1 MEHLL
6 EVQVKT
12 LVLRDDQVVLK
23 DSLDEVLTGEKILEL
38 LEVNGIL
45 GGLHLEGVDQGLKL
59 MVRVDTSFLDLVE
72 ELMLE
77 EVPTILTVQGLKC
90 TACPGGGCVLAWHL
104 SDWGHLRDATGC
116 VSVEALESVTTQLL
130 RLPLL

>member
-12 LVLRDDQVVLK
+12 LVLGDDQVVLK
-23 DSLDEVLTGEKILEL
+23 DSLYEVLAGEKILEL

-77 EVPTILTVQGLKC
+77 EVATVLTVQGLKC
-90 TACPGGGCVLAWHL
+90 TACPGGGCVLARNL
-104 SDWGHLRDATGC
+104 SDWRHLRDATGC
-116 VSVEALESVTTQLL
+116 VSVEALEPVATQLL

>member
-6 EVQVKT
+6 EVQVKA

-23 DSLDEVLTGEKILEL
+23 DSLDEVLAGEKILKL

-45 GGLHLEGVDQGLKL
+45 GRLHLEGVDQGLKL
-59 MVRVDTSFLDLVE
+59 VVRVDTSLLDLVE

-77 EVPTILTVQGLKC
+77 EITTVLTVQGLKC
-90 TACPGGGCVLAWHL
+90 TACPWHL
-104 SDWGHLRDATGC
+104 ST
-116 VSVEALESVTTQLL
+116 
-130 RLPLL
+130 